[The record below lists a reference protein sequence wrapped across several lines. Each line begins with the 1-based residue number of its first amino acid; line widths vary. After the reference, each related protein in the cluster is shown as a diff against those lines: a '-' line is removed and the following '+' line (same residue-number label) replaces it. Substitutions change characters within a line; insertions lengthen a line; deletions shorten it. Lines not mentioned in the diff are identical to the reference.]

1 MPEIAVRDAAPFD
14 LAAIAAIA
22 VAAGQDDD
30 WGGRNPAYI
39 EHLMRHGRV
48 VVAVAGGQ
56 VTGFGA
62 VQQIGTGPVA
72 VTMLCDLFVDPAGHG
87 SGLGRAMLGAL
98 WRDAPRRMT
107 FSSQHANAVPLYTSF
122 GLDAWWPLL
131 YLQGDNRTLEVPAGW
146 AAAAATATQVGELE
160 LDWTGIDRTADHQ
173 AWQARPNGAGLL
185 VVRDGE
191 PVAAGTAAGPELM
204 HLAIRPDVEDAALPV
219 LTTLA
224 GLSPG
229 GSVCLPAPHPAVR
242 ALLAAGWRIG
252 YLDLFMESEPGLLDP
267 RRAVPSPG
275 QA

>member
-1 MPEIAVRDAAPFD
+1 
-14 LAAIAAIA
+14 
-22 VAAGQDDD
+22 
-30 WGGRNPAYI
+30 
-39 EHLMRHGRV
+39 
-48 VVAVAGGQ
+48 
-56 VTGFGA
+56 
-62 VQQIGTGPVA
+62 
-72 VTMLCDLFVDPAGHG
+72 
-87 SGLGRAMLGAL
+87 
-98 WRDAPRRMT
+98 
-107 FSSQHANAVPLYTSF
+107 
-122 GLDAWWPLL
+122 
-131 YLQGDNRTLEVPAGW
+131 
-146 AAAAATATQVGELE
+146 
-160 LDWTGIDRTADHQ
+160 
-173 AWQARPNGAGLL
+173 